1 MFQGTIKGKI
11 ISGEFGKILMR
22 EKAGTALELGELLI
36 AHENPKILLQVYDI
50 IYGSQLSQTNLEL
63 ISGMNLEEN
72 HDFEFMDPHLRNY
85 RLALLKTLITINHE
99 NAELCKTLPDFFSSV
114 RAITS
119 DDFLFLKHPD
129 KPLYLGNIRSGSR
142 AFEIPLYLDGEKVF
156 SEHILI
162 AASTGKGKSNLMSCM
177 LWHCLNQDY
186 SGILV
191 LDPHDEYYGRNSLG
205 LKDHSKRNNLVYY
218 TPLLPPPG
226 ARTLKINIAYIKP
239 QHFMGVITFTDAQH
253 DALYT
258 YYKKFGEN
266 WIQAIITDQQIPEI
280 PFFEGTL
287 AVIKRKLLHVL
298 DLQVQDKI
306 IRCDGIF
313 DLHAGLT
320 TIRDVA
326 EALEQRKIVIIDTSQ
341 LRNDVEILLG
351 SLLVSEIFTRYKR
364 YKLQGKSDKP
374 VISIVIEEAP
384 RVIGKD
390 VLQAGNNIF
399 ATIAREG
406 RKFNVGL
413 TAITQLPSLIPR
425 DILANM
431 NTKII
436 LGLEMAP
443 ERKAII
449 ESAPQ
454 DLSTDD
460 RSIASLDKGEAIV
473 TSTFSKF
480 AMPIKIPEFK
490 TLIKQ
495 RVSDDL
501 TYHFHGVEA
510 T

>member
-1 MFQGTIKGKI
+1 MIEGAIKGKI
-11 ISGEFGKILMR
+11 ISGQFGKILIR
-22 EKAGTALELGELLI
+22 EKADTTLELGELLI
-36 AHENPKILLQVYDI
+36 AHENPKILLQVYDLV
-50 IYGSQLSQTNLEL
+50 YGSQLSQTNLEL

-72 HDFEFMDPHLRNY
+72 HDLAFMDPLLRNY
-85 RLALLKTLITINHE
+85 RLALLKTLVTINHE
-99 NAELCKTLPDFFSSV
+99 NAQLCKTLPDFFSSV
-114 RAITS
+114 REITS

-129 KPLYLGNIRSGSR
+129 KPLYFGNIRSGSR
-142 AFEIPLYLDGEKVF
+142 ALDIPLYLDGEKVF
-156 SEHILI
+156 CEHILI

-177 LWHCLNQDY
+177 LWHCLDQDY
-186 SGILV
+186 CGILV
-191 LDPHDEYYGRNSLG
+191 LDPHDEYYGRNFLG
-205 LKDHSKRNNLVYY
+205 LKDHVKRDNLVYY
-218 TPLLPPPG
+218 TPILPPPG
-226 ARTLKINIAYIKP
+226 TRTLKINIIDIKP
-239 QHFMGVITFTDAQH
+239 QHFKGIITFTDAQN

-258 YYKKFGEN
+258 YYKKFKEN
-266 WIQAIITDQQIPEI
+266 WIQAIITDQQIPDI

-287 AVIKRKLLHVL
+287 SVIKRKLLNLL
-298 DLQVQDKI
+298 DLQVQDTVIK
-306 IRCDGIF
+306 CEGIF
-313 DLHAGLT
+313 DFHAGST

-326 EALEQRKIVIIDTSQ
+326 EALEQCKTVIIDTSH
-341 LRNDVEILLG
+341 LRSDVEILLG
-351 SLLVSEIFTRYKR
+351 SLLVSEIFMRYKK
-364 YKLQGKSDKP
+364 YKLQGKTDKP
-374 VISIVIEEAP
+374 VISVVIEEAP

-390 VLQAGNNIF
+390 VLQNGNTIF

-490 TLIKQ
+490 TLIKPK
-495 RVSDDL
+495 VPPHV
-501 TYHFHGVEA
+501 TYHFNGVDV
-510 T
+510 